1 MRANVKANE
10 ILCLSHE
17 LWQLADEQF
26 EVEWNFWVDENE
38 IFMNSCNKND
48 TLP

>member
-1 MRANVKANE
+1 MINPVTMRANVKANE

-26 EVEWNFWVDENE
+26 EVE
-38 IFMNSCNKND
+38 
-48 TLP
+48 